1 AAPEGAHLQVLR
13 PGTGHE
19 VLGTAGVGWRRM
31 RAGARTLRGGLLADM
46 AVLPGHRTL
55 GPAMQLQRAASDR
68 ALPEGDLVYGFP
80 NANAVPAA
88 KRLGYV
94 HLGDMVLYVRALRHA
109 PYLERRLPRPLA
121 TLLGRA
127 IDTAFA
133 LRDRL
138 RNLHRGALHAQW
150 SEGPLDLVHPRWPR
164 PGMLEGVRDRA
175 ALEWRFAHNPLAAFR
190 FLYLRRA
197 PDAQPMAWFVCRR
210 DGDVLH
216 IADFGFA
223 PGAPVAHCVAT
234 LAREATARGGRSLVV
249 ECCLPDEERSA
260 LLRAGFRERQRRRIC
275 ARWRDPEQAARAVR
289 FTSFDEDESRPAR
302 PPRRLPG
309 ELRAHRVLAGL
320 IAGQAVVATGV
331 VEHEAQV
338 RVDVVVHAQDPAA
351 H

>member
-1 AAPEGAHLQVLR
+1 MSAQAHGGYRVEEADLARDGDAAVGVWRASLRDGAGRAAKLEWFYRAAPEGAHLQVLR

-68 ALPEGDLVYGFP
+68 ALAEGDLVYGFP
-80 NANAVPAA
+80 NANAVPVV

-260 LLRAGFRERQRRRIC
+260 LLRAGFRERQRRPIY

-289 FTSFDEDESRPAR
+289 FTSFDEDE
-302 PPRRLPG
+302 
-309 ELRAHRVLAGL
+309 
-320 IAGQAVVATGV
+320 
-331 VEHEAQV
+331 
-338 RVDVVVHAQDPAA
+338 
-351 H
+351 